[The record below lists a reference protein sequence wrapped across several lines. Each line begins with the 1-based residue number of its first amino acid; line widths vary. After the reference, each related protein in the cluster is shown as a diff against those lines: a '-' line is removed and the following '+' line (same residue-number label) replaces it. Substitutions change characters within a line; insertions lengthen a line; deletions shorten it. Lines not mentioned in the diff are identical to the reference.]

1 MFKKFLIIFLL
12 SFLYTKSFSDVNTD
26 KIINYLNNFS
36 TLKSEFIQVNQ
47 NGDVLTGRI
56 LLLRPGKFR
65 IEYDQISLLIISN
78 GRKVAVINKDIKN
91 ISFYRLN
98 DLPSSILLFKDI
110 SLSLINIL
118 KSNDKDNVIEIHFE
132 PRGEEQSD
140 MIVMTFEKKPFIM
153 KKWTILRKD
162 NTKTTITFTGLL
174 LNTKISSASFD
185 IDKED
190 PRPGI
195 WRD

>member
-78 GRKVAVINKDIKN
+78 GK
-91 ISFYRLN
+91 
-98 DLPSSILLFKDI
+98 
-110 SLSLINIL
+110 
-118 KSNDKDNVIEIHFE
+118 
-132 PRGEEQSD
+132 
-140 MIVMTFEKKPFIM
+140 
-153 KKWTILRKD
+153 
-162 NTKTTITFTGLL
+162 
-174 LNTKISSASFD
+174 KIST
-185 IDKED
+185 
-190 PRPGI
+190 
-195 WRD
+195 

>member
-36 TLKSEFIQVNQ
+36 TLKSKFIQVNQ

-65 IEYDQISLLIISN
+65 IEYDQISLLIISD

-91 ISFYRLN
+91 ISFYSLN

-110 SLSLINIL
+110 SLNLINIL
-118 KSNDKDNVIEIHFE
+118 KFNDKDNVIEIFF
-132 PRGEEQSD
+132 S
-140 MIVMTFEKKPFIM
+140 
-153 KKWTILRKD
+153 
-162 NTKTTITFTGLL
+162 N
-174 LNTKISSASFD
+174 A
-185 IDKED
+185 
-190 PRPGI
+190 
-195 WRD
+195 